1 MVART
6 LKRAL
11 YLIVATAGVGFAMA
25 ALLLLTRTVQ
35 KSDDFD
41 RLQDI
46 IVAINIAG
54 GMLLLAM
61 LIGNLTRLARD
72 YRDNVP
78 GAKLKA
84 RMVGMFVGL
93 AVLPLLVVFYFSTQF
108 INRGI
113 DSWFNIEVEEGLENA
128 LELSRAAL
136 ELQKRRNLASTQ
148 SAAQR
153 LSLVTD
159 AQAVFELSILR
170 REAGASEMTL
180 YGSNN
185 TVLATSSGSATAGLP
200 KPLNEEVVLQMQQG
214 RPFVSLESLA
224 DGGVE
229 IRTAVV
235 FRHRVGRSR
244 EARVVQGYYP
254 VTDRLAEMVG
264 SVERSF
270 QEYQQLVFFREDLKD
285 LLTVTLAF
293 VLLLSLLAA
302 IYGAFVLSRRLVAPI
317 QDLVAGTRAVAMG
330 DFDTRLPAPSRDEI
344 GFLISSFNDM
354 TQRLATARR
363 EASLNQALV
372 EAERTNLEVILARLS
387 TGVVALEAD
396 LTIRNANQAAGAIL
410 GVDLVH
416 RSGEKLVDVAR
427 ENALLEQF
435 VDVARVHL
443 DAGETEWREQI
454 VLRGEVGR
462 RVLTCA
468 CTTLPGDENHAAG
481 YVVVFDDITALLQA
495 QRDAAWGEVARR
507 LAHEIKNPLTPIQ
520 LSAERMRHKY
530 LHSMPEEEAQVL
542 DRATHT
548 IVQQVEA
555 MKEMVNAFSD
565 YARAPD
571 IEIARF
577 DLDKLVHEVVDLYR
591 AQESAVK
598 IVLTSDPTLPPLE
611 ADMGRVRQMLHNLIR
626 NAVEALEHTD
636 DARID
641 VHVSAAEIDSVPMV
655 QIRVEDNGPGFQ
667 AGSVNQVFDP
677 YVTTKPKGTGLGLA
691 IVKKLVEEHV
701 GTIQAANRAVGGA
714 MISIRLPV
722 DEAAREMMIT
732 LAPGRADRRREQAWP
747 TRTYS
752 SSTTKPISEI

>member
-1 MVART
+1 MAART
-6 LKRAL
+6 LKRAF
-11 YLIVATAGVGFAMA
+11 YLLIATTGVGLAVA
-25 ALLLLTRTVQ
+25 ALFLLTQTVE

-41 RLQDI
+41 RLQDV

-54 GMLLLAM
+54 GVLLLAL
-61 LIGNLTRLARD
+61 LIGNLARLARD
-72 YRDNVP
+72 YRRDVP
-78 GAKLKA
+78 GSKLKA

-113 DSWFNIEVEEGLENA
+113 DSWFNVEVEDGLDNA

-136 ELQKRRNLASTQ
+136 ELQKRRNLEATQ
-148 SAAQR
+148 AAAEQ
-153 LSLVTD
+153 LSMVLD
-159 AQAVFELSILR
+159 GQLFFELSMLR
-170 REAGASEMTL
+170 RQAGASEMTL
-180 YGSNN
+180 YGPNN
-185 TVLATSSGSATAGLP
+185 TVLATTSNSATASLP
-200 KPLNEEVVLQMQQG
+200 SPLTDEVMLQMQQG

-229 IRTAVV
+229 VRTAIV
-235 FRHRVGRSR
+235 FRHRNGRVR
-244 EARVVQGYYP
+244 EARVVQAYFP
-254 VTDRLAEMVG
+254 VADRLAEMVG
-264 SVERSF
+264 SVERSY

-302 IYGAFVLSRRLVAPI
+302 IYGAFILSRRLVAPI

-330 DFDTRLPAPSRDEI
+330 DFDTRLPTPARDEI
-344 GFLISSFNDM
+344 GFLVSSFNDM
-354 TQRLATARR
+354 TQRLASARR

-387 TGVVALEAD
+387 TGVLALEND
-396 LTIRNANQAAGAIL
+396 LTIRNANQAAGSIL
-410 GVDLVH
+410 GVDLEQQ
-416 RSGEKLVDVAR
+416 RGQKLADVAKR
-427 ENALLEQF
+427 NALLEQF

-443 DAGETEWREQI
+443 DSGETEWREQI

-468 CTTLPGDENHAAG
+468 CTALPGDEDNAAG
-481 YVVVFDDITALLQA
+481 YVVVFDDITGLLQA

-520 LSAERMRHKY
+520 LSAERMRRKY
-530 LHSMPEEEAQVL
+530 LQTMSEEEAQVL

-571 IEIARF
+571 IEISRF

-591 AQESAVK
+591 AQEREVK
-598 IVLTSDPTLPPLE
+598 IVLRSDPTMPMIE
-611 ADMGRVRQMLHNLIR
+611 ADMGRVRQILHNLLR
-626 NAVEALEHTD
+626 NAVEALENTPN
-636 DARID
+636 ARID
-641 VHVSAAEIDSVPMV
+641 VQVSAAEIDGVDMV

-667 AGSVNQVFDP
+667 AGAVGQVFDP

-701 GTIQAANRAVGGA
+701 GTIRAANRSEGGA
-714 MISIRLPV
+714 MISIRLPLNEV
-722 DEAAREMMIT
+722 AREMMMAK
-732 LAPGRADRRREQAWP
+732 APGHAERRREHA
-747 TRTYS
+747 
-752 SSTTKPISEI
+752 

>member
-1 MVART
+1 MAT
-6 LKRAL
+6 L
-11 YLIVATAGVGFAMA
+11 GVGLTLA
-25 ALLLLTRTVQ
+25 ALFLLTQTVQ

-41 RLQDI
+41 RLQDVI
-46 IVAINIAG
+46 LAINLAAG
-54 GMLLLAM
+54 VLLLAL
-61 LIGNLTRLARD
+61 LIGNLARLLRD
-72 YRDNVP
+72 YRKNVP

-113 DSWFNIEVEEGLENA
+113 DSWFNVQVEEGLDNA
-128 LELSRAAL
+128 LTLSRAAL
-136 ELQKRRNLASTQ
+136 ELQKRRNLQATQ
-148 SAAQR
+148 AVGQR
-153 LSLVTD
+153 LSLAD
-159 AQAVFELSILR
+159 DRQIVFELSMLR
-170 REAGASEMTL
+170 RESGASDMTL
-180 YGSNN
+180 YGNNN
-185 TVLATSSGSATAGLP
+185 TVIATSSDGATASLP
-200 KPLNEEVVLQMQQG
+200 KPLSEEVVLQMQQG

-224 DGGVE
+224 EGRVE

-235 FRHRVGRSR
+235 FTHRAGRMQ

-254 VTDRLAEMVG
+254 VADRLADMVN
-264 SVERSF
+264 SVENSF

-285 LLTVTLAF
+285 LLTLTLAF

-317 QDLVAGTRAVAMG
+317 QDLVAGTRAVAAG
-330 DFDTRLPAPSRDEI
+330 DFDTRLPTPTRDEI

-363 EASLNQALV
+363 EASLSQALV

-387 TGVVALEAD
+387 TGVLALEAD
-396 LTIRNANQAAGAIL
+396 LTIRTANQASGSIL
-410 GVDLVH
+410 GVDLEN
-416 RSGEKLVDVAR
+416 RAGESLFEVAKGQ
-427 ENALLEQF
+427 ALLQQF

-443 DAGETEWREQI
+443 DTGETEWREQI

-468 CTTLPGDENHAAG
+468 CTTLPGDDDHAAG

-520 LSAERMRHKY
+520 LSAERMRRKY
-530 LHSMPEEEAQVL
+530 LNSMPEEEAQIL

-571 IEIARF
+571 MDIDRF
-577 DLDKLVHEVVDLYR
+577 DLDKLAHEIIDLYR
-591 AQESAVK
+591 AQESNVR
-598 IVLTSDPTLPPLE
+598 IILTSDPTMPMIE
-611 ADMGRVRQMLHNLIR
+611 ADMGRVRQILHNLIR
-626 NAVEALEHTD
+626 NAVEALENMPD
-636 DARID
+636 GQID
-641 VHVSAAEIDSVPMV
+641 VHVSAAEIDNVDVV
-655 QIRVEDNGPGFQ
+655 QIKVEDNGPGFQ
-667 AGSVNQVFDP
+667 TGSVSQIFDP

-701 GTIQAANRAVGGA
+701 GSIRARNREDGGA
-714 MISIRLPV
+714 MISIRLPLN
-722 DEAAREMMIT
+722 EAAREQIIAK
-732 LAPGRADRRREQAWP
+732 APGRADTRREHA
-747 TRTYS
+747 
-752 SSTTKPISEI
+752 

>member
-1 MVART
+1 
-6 LKRAL
+6 
-11 YLIVATAGVGFAMA
+11 MA
-25 ALLLLTRTVQ
+25 ASGVSLALAALFLLTQTVQ

-41 RLQDI
+41 RLQDVI
-46 IVAINIAG
+46 LAINIAG
-54 GMLLLAM
+54 GILLIAL

-72 YRDNVP
+72 YRQNVP

-93 AVLPLLVVFYFSTQF
+93 AVLPLLVVFYFSMQF

-113 DSWFNIEVEEGLENA
+113 DSWFNVQVEEGLDNA
-128 LELSRAAL
+128 LTLSRAAL
-136 ELQKRRNLASTQ
+136 EMQKRQNLFATQ
-148 SAAQR
+148 QVAQR
-153 LSLVTD
+153 LSQVSD
-159 AQAVFELSILR
+159 RQIIFELSMLR

-180 YGSNN
+180 YGENN
-185 TVLATSSGSATAGLP
+185 TVLASSSDSSSATLP
-200 KPLNEEVVLQMQQG
+200 KPLTEEVVLQMQQD
-214 RPFVSLESLA
+214 RPFVSLESYGS
-224 DGGVE
+224 GGVE
-229 IRTAVV
+229 VRTAVV
-235 FRHRVGRSR
+235 FRYQGGRGQQ
-244 EARVVQGYYP
+244 ARVVQAHYP
-254 VTDRLAEMVG
+254 VAERLGRMIN
-264 SVERSF
+264 SVEKSY

-285 LLTVTLAF
+285 LLSLTLAF

-330 DFDTRLPAPSRDEI
+330 DFDTRLPTPTRDEI

-363 EASLNQALV
+363 EASLSQALV

-387 TGVVALEAD
+387 TGVLALETD
-396 LTIRNANQAAGAIL
+396 LTIRTANQAASSIL
-410 GVDLVH
+410 GVDLD
-416 RSGEKLVDVAR
+416 RFRGESLLKIS
-427 ENALLEQF
+427 EETALLGQF
-435 VDVARVHL
+435 VDLACVHL
-443 DAGETEWREQI
+443 DAGETDWREQV

-468 CTTLPGDENHAAG
+468 CTTLPGDESHPAG
-481 YVVVFDDITALLQA
+481 YVIVFDDITALLQA

-520 LSAERMRHKY
+520 LSAERMRRKY
-530 LHSMPEEEAQVL
+530 LHTMPEEEAQVL

-548 IVQQVEA
+548 IVHQVEA

-571 IEIARF
+571 MDF
-577 DLDKLVHEVVDLYR
+577 TTFNVDKLAHEIVDLYR
-591 AQESAVK
+591 AQESGVE
-598 IVLTSDPTLPPLE
+598 IVLTTDPTMPFLE

-626 NAVEALEHTD
+626 NAVEALEGVTGG
-636 DARID
+636 RID
-641 VHVSAAEIDSVPMV
+641 VHVSAAEIDDVDMI
-655 QIRVEDNGPGFQ
+655 QIKVEDNGPGFSM
-667 AGSVNQVFDP
+667 GSVNQIFDP

-701 GTIQAANRAVGGA
+701 GTIRASNRKDGGA

-722 DEAAREMMIT
+722 NDAAREKMIAT
-732 LAPGRADRRREQAWP
+732 APGRAEKRRENA
-747 TRTYS
+747 
-752 SSTTKPISEI
+752 

>member
-1 MVART
+1 M
-6 LKRAL
+6 AL
-11 YLIVATAGVGFAMA
+11 SGVGLALA
-25 ALLLLTRTVQ
+25 ALFLLTQTVQ

-46 IVAINIAG
+46 ILGINIAG
-54 GMLLLAM
+54 GILLIGL
-61 LIGNLTRLARD
+61 LIGNLARLLRD
-72 YRDNVP
+72 YRQNVP

-113 DSWFNIEVEEGLENA
+113 DSWFNVEIEEGLDNA
-128 LELSRAAL
+128 LTLSRAAL
-136 ELQKRRNLASTQ
+136 EMQKRQNLYATQ
-148 SAAQR
+148 EVAKR
-153 LSLVTD
+153 LS
-159 AQAVFELSILR
+159 QASDRQIVFELGRLR
-170 REAGASEMTL
+170 RDSGASEMTL
-180 YGSNN
+180 YGENN
-185 TVLATSSGSATAGLP
+185 TVLASSSDSPTASLP
-200 KPLNEEVVLQMQQG
+200 KPLSEEVVLQMQQD
-214 RPFVSLESLA
+214 RPFVSLESY
-224 DGGVE
+224 GTGSVE
-229 IRTAVV
+229 VRTAVV
-235 FRHRVGRSR
+235 FRYQGRRSQQ
-244 EARVVQGYYP
+244 ARVVQAHYP
-254 VTDRLAEMVG
+254 VAERLGRMIN
-264 SVERSF
+264 SVEKSY

-285 LLTVTLAF
+285 LLSLTLAF

-330 DFDTRLPAPSRDEI
+330 DFDTRLPTPTRDEI

-363 EASLNQALV
+363 EASLSQALV

-387 TGVVALEAD
+387 TGVLALESD
-396 LTIRNANQAAGAIL
+396 LRIRNANQASGAIL
-410 GVDLVH
+410 GIDLEN
-416 RSGEKLVDVAR
+416 RAGETLTDVAKD
-427 ENALLEQF
+427 NPLVEQF
-435 VDVARVHL
+435 VDVALVHL
-443 DAGETEWREQI
+443 GAGETEWREQI

-468 CTTLPGDENHAAG
+468 CTTLPGDEDNASG
-481 YVVVFDDITALLQA
+481 YVIVFDDITALLQA

-520 LSAERMRHKY
+520 LSAERMRRKY
-530 LHSMPEEEAQVL
+530 LHTMPDEEAQVL

-571 IEIARF
+571 MDFRLF
-577 DLDKLVHEVVDLYR
+577 DLDKLVHEIVDLYR
-591 AQESAVK
+591 AQESGVE
-598 IVLTSDPTLPPLE
+598 IVLTTDPTMPWVE
-611 ADMGRVRQMLHNLIR
+611 ADVGRVRQMLHNLIR
-626 NAVEALEHTD
+626 NAIEALD
-636 DARID
+636 GKSDGRID
-641 VHVSAAEIDSVPMV
+641 VHVSGAEIDGVEII
-655 QIRVEDNGPGFQ
+655 QIKVEDNGPGFSM
-667 AGSVNQVFDP
+667 GSVDQVFDP

-701 GTIQAANRAVGGA
+701 GSIRAENRKDGGA

-722 DEAAREMMIT
+722 NDAARAQIIAK
-732 LAPGRADRRREQAWP
+732 APGRAEKRREHA
-747 TRTYS
+747 
-752 SSTTKPISEI
+752 

>member
-11 YLIVATAGVGFAMA
+11 YILVATAGVGLALA
-25 ALLLLTRTVQ
+25 ALFLLTQTVQ

-41 RLQDI
+41 RLQDVI
-46 IVAINIAG
+46 LAINIAG
-54 GMLLLAM
+54 GILLIAL
-61 LIGNLTRLARD
+61 LVGNLARLLRD
-72 YRDNVP
+72 YRQNVP

-84 RMVGMFVGL
+84 RIVGMFVGL
-93 AVLPLLVVFYFSTQF
+93 AVLPLLVVFYFSMQF

-113 DSWFNIEVEEGLENA
+113 DSWFNVQVEEGLDNA
-128 LELSRAAL
+128 LTLSRAAL
-136 ELQKRRNLASTQ
+136 EMQKRQNLYATQ
-148 SAAQR
+148 QAARR
-153 LSLVTD
+153 LSQIND
-159 AQAVFELSILR
+159 RQIIFELSMLR

-180 YGSNN
+180 YGENN
-185 TVLATSSGSATAGLP
+185 TVLATSTDSSTASLP
-200 KPLNEEVVLQMQQG
+200 KALSEEVVLQMRQD
-214 RPFVSLESLA
+214 RPFVSLESY
-224 DGGVE
+224 GVGRVE

-235 FRHRVGRSR
+235 FKHQGSRSQQV
-244 EARVVQGYYP
+244 RVVQAHYP
-254 VTDRLAEMVG
+254 VTARLGRMIN
-264 SVERSF
+264 SVEKSY

-285 LLTVTLAF
+285 LLSLTLAF

-330 DFDTRLPAPSRDEI
+330 DYDTRLPTPTRDEI

-363 EASLNQALV
+363 EASLSQALV

-387 TGVVALEAD
+387 TGVLALETD
-396 LTIRNANQAAGAIL
+396 LTIRTANQASSSIL
-410 GVDLVH
+410 GVELE
-416 RSGEKLVDVAR
+416 RRAGESLSKIAE
-427 ENALLEQF
+427 ENPLLEQF
-435 VDVARVHL
+435 VDIACVHL

-468 CTTLPGDENHAAG
+468 CTILPGDESHAAG
-481 YVVVFDDITALLQA
+481 YVIVFDDITALLQA
-495 QRDAAWGEVARR
+495 QRDSAWGEVARR

-520 LSAERMRHKY
+520 LSAERMRKKY
-530 LHSMPEEEAQVL
+530 LHTMPDEEAQVL

-571 IEIARF
+571 MDFALF
-577 DLDKLVHEVVDLYR
+577 DIDKLAHEVVDLYR
-591 AQESAVK
+591 AQESDVD
-598 IVLTSDPTLPPLE
+598 IVLTTDPTMPLIE

-626 NAVEALEHTD
+626 NAVEALEGASD
-636 DARID
+636 GRID
-641 VHVSAAEIDSVPMV
+641 VHISAAEIDEVEII
-655 QIRVEDNGPGFQ
+655 QIKVEDNGPGFST
-667 AGSVNQVFDP
+667 GSVNQIFDP

-701 GTIQAANRAVGGA
+701 GSIRARNRKDGGA

-722 DEAAREMMIT
+722 NDAARGKIIAN
-732 LAPGRADRRREQAWP
+732 APGRADKRRENA
-747 TRTYS
+747 
-752 SSTTKPISEI
+752 